1 MAYESRLAIQ
11 SVEEAR
17 KVANLLKYKRIT
29 GEGAERA
36 IADLRAFDKQQRNL
50 ANIRR
55 DEAGYDPTAGM
66 SGGQKFVAGIGSG
79 LTDVGVG
86 AQQLVGMK
94 SREDVAR
101 KRETDAPLLRT
112 GAGMAG
118 NIAGQIAATAPAG
131 ALGVAGRGATAL
143 RLARGGAMQGGVT
156 GAVLPVAGDES
167 RLKNAAVGAGL
178 GAAIPIGLRGAGRA
192 LAQSPGLDDM
202 ARAMRRLQDQGVA
215 LTRADTLRSPAAQQV
230 ARLGRDSLSGQVAR
244 RGGDARRNASIAR
257 AVLRHIGEDADTATP
272 EVLTRARLRI
282 GREFEDVFSPDAPV
296 RMTEDLIRTR
306 ADILKNLPLSGDS
319 KAAVLAE
326 LKRVRE
332 SFKGG
337 RTTGRTVKELTAHL
351 RRRAE
356 SARKGQALDAADAFD
371 DLTEGLEEAAFS
383 AAGPE
388 AQKRIAVARR
398 QWRNLRAVERA
409 ADRDWGGGIAP
420 RKLASYLSRNKYT
433 RNAYGRAEKG
443 SLEELA
449 RDLDSIADKLPDSGT
464 PRGIISAGE
473 QGAALAA
480 PFSGGASL
488 LPSALNAITQRGL
501 ASRAPQIGKP
511 SVLRNALGRVAEHP
525 ATAPTMNAAA
535 LMTFLRQAA
544 NDDPDLLAKHLPPE
558 VVESLRQSPGR
569 PAPAQAHPQQSAP
582 QNPDDVST
590 EDLEALLGIRHAGAD
605 RPSGSPSGV
614 ERVEA
619 GPDLMRALAQNDY
632 ERNRKAK
639 GASGTDLRA
648 SLSGAWDAVES
659 KGERETLLRQFA
671 GNVRKALKD
680 RRISRA
686 EAETLLAQ
694 HGLSLDET

>member
-11 SVEEAR
+11 TAEEAR

-29 GEGAERA
+29 GAGAERA
-36 IADLRAFDKQQRNL
+36 IADLHAFDKQQRNL

-66 SGGQKFVAGIGSG
+66 SGGQKFLAGIGSG

-112 GAGMAG
+112 GAGIAG

-143 RLARGGAMQGGVT
+143 RLARGGAMQGGIT

-167 RLKNAAVGAGL
+167 RLKNAAEGAGL
-178 GAAIPIGLRGAGRA
+178 GAAIPVGLRGAGRA

-230 ARLGRDSLSGQVAR
+230 ARLGRDSLSGQMAR
-244 RGGDARRNASIAR
+244 RGGEARRNASIAR
-257 AVLRHIGEDADTATP
+257 AVLRHIGEDADSATP
-272 EVLTRARLRI
+272 EVLTRARTRI
-282 GREFEDVFSPDAPV
+282 GREFENVYSADTVVRNSPD
-296 RMTEDLIRTR
+296 LIDTLHGV
-306 ADILKNLPLSGDS
+306 LKNLPHEKG
-319 KAAVLAE
+319 AAQAVLAE
-326 LKRVRE
+326 VKRVSG

-337 RTTGRTVKELTAHL
+337 KTTGRTIKELTAHL
-351 RRRAE
+351 KRRAE
-356 SARKGQALDAADAFD
+356 SARKGQAMDASDAYED
-371 DLTEGLEEAAFS
+371 IIEGLEEAAFK

-388 AQKRIAVARR
+388 AQKRITVARR
-398 QWRNLRAVERA
+398 QWRNLRAIEKA
-409 ADRDWGGGIAP
+409 ADRDWGGGISP
-420 RKLASYLSRNKYT
+420 KKLAGYLSRNKYT
-433 RNAYGRAEKG
+433 RNSYQRAEKG
-443 SLEELA
+443 SLELLA

-464 PRGIISAGE
+464 PRGFVSTAE
-473 QGAALAA
+473 QGAVMAA

-488 LPSALNAITQRGL
+488 LPSAINYATQRGL
-501 ASRAPQIGKP
+501 GSHAPQVGKAGMLRRALAKAANTP
-511 SVLRNALGRVAEHP
+511 NAGRNANL
-525 ATAPTMNAAA
+525 AA
-535 LMTFLRQAA
+535 LAPLIQAMR
-544 NDDPDLLAKHLPPE
+544 DDPVGVREALGLP
-558 VVESLRQSPGR
+558 
-569 PAPAQAHPQQSAP
+569 PAPAQSEPPAS
-582 QNPDDVST
+582 PDDVST
-590 EDLEALLGIRHAGAD
+590 EDLEALLGIRHSPAGGGAD
-605 RPSGSPSGV
+605 RPSATAGV
-614 ERVEA
+614 ERIEA
-619 GPDLMRALAQNDY
+619 GPALMRAIAQNDY
-632 ERNRKAK
+632 ERNRKAAS
-639 GASGTDLRA
+639 ASGTDLRA

-686 EAETLLAQ
+686 EAEALLAQ
-694 HGLSLDET
+694 HGLSLGDAER